1 MQGHFD
7 LTMFNTPGLT
17 QDLIEAVRR
26 EGGDPAVEH
35 YLRKFAKEGEWKTGN
50 LVYQVTPSYLYYW
63 ALGALT
69 VYGSM
74 SSSTTGGSNGLGFI
88 NLSSTSA
95 EPTYNGENYAATPTW
110 ITVPDSVGAGSS
122 KHFWTAAYGSTGPI
136 VTPDVKVDANGR
148 EAIYMKTKWLYLP
161 GEATS
166 SVIRSVGVYYSDGLS
181 DYAAIGYAKVR
192 LARVRIKDSGGNP
205 VTISKIATKSLL
217 VEYTFTMPT
226 L

>member
-7 LTMFNTPGLT
+7 LTMLDTPGLSR
-17 QDLIEAVRR
+17 DLIEAVRR

-35 YLRKFAKEGEWKTGN
+35 YLRKFAKEGEWKTDN

-63 ALGALT
+63 AFGAAT
-69 VYGSM
+69 AYGGLIWN
-74 SSSTTGGSNGLGFI
+74 SSGSNGLGFI

-95 EPTYNGENYAATPTW
+95 EPTYSGENYGPLVSW
-110 ITVPDSVGAGSS
+110 ISVTDSVGAGSS
-122 KHFWTAAYGSTGPI
+122 KHFWTAAVGSTGPI
-136 VTPDVKVDANGR
+136 VTPDVKVDPNGR

-166 SVIRSVGVYYSDGLS
+166 SVIRSVGVYYG
-181 DYAAIGYAKVR
+181 DYLPNYDNSSYNKVR
-192 LARVRIKDSGGNP
+192 IARVRIKDSGGNP

-226 L
+226 M